1 MTKYK
6 PDFTS
11 PLYGK
16 MVLDI
21 SKRTYGVLYGSTFYD
36 KHDRKTF
43 TNEIE
48 ANLFADEKI
57 EQGYD
62 VILDYK
68 RSNLRT

>member
-1 MTKYK
+1 MAKYE
-6 PDFTS
+6 PDLES

-16 MVLDI
+16 MELD
-21 SKRTYGVLYGSTFYD
+21 RTIYGVLYGSTFYD

-68 RSNLRT
+68 RSTPPA